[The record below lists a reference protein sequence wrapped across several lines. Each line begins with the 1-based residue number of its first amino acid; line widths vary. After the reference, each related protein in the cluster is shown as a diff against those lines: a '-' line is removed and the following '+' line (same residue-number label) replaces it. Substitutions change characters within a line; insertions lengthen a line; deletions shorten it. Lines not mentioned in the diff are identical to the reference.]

1 MRYIKRLLAIFL
13 SFAIASCNL
22 NEYQKLYFD
31 KDKYYFTF
39 DKEVPNE
46 FQLKMKKVFG
56 DNFKIVDAEKIHIN
70 IISFDLNNYD
80 VYSGTTIRALEIE
93 LKAKLNFSINSSKSN
108 KMKHS
113 LHMDHSSNTKTIN
126 SMKRFSAIELN
137 PLAEN
142 QMSKFMAEEIM
153 NDIIE
158 QLIVE
163 VNLIDL

>member
-1 MRYIKRLLAIFL
+1 MTYIKRLLAIFL
-13 SFAIASCNL
+13 SFTIASCNL

-31 KDKYYFTF
+31 KHKYYFTF

-46 FQLKMKKVFG
+46 FQLKMKKIFG
-56 DNFKIVDAEKIHIN
+56 DNFKDVDAEKIHIN

-153 NDIIE
+153 NDVIE

>member
-113 LHMDHSSNTKTIN
+113 LHKDHSSNAKTIN